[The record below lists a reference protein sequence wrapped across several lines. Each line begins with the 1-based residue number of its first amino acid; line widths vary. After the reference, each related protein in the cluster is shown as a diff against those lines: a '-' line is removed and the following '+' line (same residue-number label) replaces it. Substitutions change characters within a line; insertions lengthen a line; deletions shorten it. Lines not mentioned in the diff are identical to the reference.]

1 MKKFDETFLARWANG
16 TLNAEEQQAFE
27 ASEEYASYQKLL
39 VASGRFKA
47 PAYPKKEIYSN
58 IEKKIQGVG
67 RVRKLVLNFS
77 YGAAAAIL
85 VLLSVL
91 FFNNGDTIVSTNIG
105 DQLSVVLPDGSEV
118 VLNAKSTV
126 SYDEGNWET
135 NRQITLEG
143 EAYFKVKKGIP
154 FSVISDQGTVRVL
167 GTEFNVNT
175 YPQYFEVKCY
185 EGKVETINI
194 AEESNILTKGEAHRT
209 IGGSLETNWFFDSNE
224 IHWTQ
229 GQHTFDRTP
238 FAQVIRALENQYGI
252 QVENSER
259 FNNEFFTG
267 RFTNDNIE
275 AALKTVFNAMQ
286 IQYKHKDNTVIL
298 SKP

>member
-154 FSVISDQGTVRVL
+154 FSLIK
-167 GTEFNVNT
+167 NH
-175 YPQYFEVKCY
+175 
-185 EGKVETINI
+185 IN
-194 AEESNILTKGEAHRT
+194 
-209 IGGSLETNWFFDSNE
+209 
-224 IHWTQ
+224 
-229 GQHTFDRTP
+229 
-238 FAQVIRALENQYGI
+238 Y
-252 QVENSER
+252 
-259 FNNEFFTG
+259 
-267 RFTNDNIE
+267 
-275 AALKTVFNAMQ
+275 
-286 IQYKHKDNTVIL
+286 
-298 SKP
+298 